1 MATYPTLEQT
11 KTMIQSALNIVYA
24 KEYEQKENLHALAYK
39 DEVGEGELSAELVE
53 KINSSYAGANLNFDI
68 VPVAADEGF
77 VSAYQLAKITGTGAD
92 ANTEYVGAKI
102 NIPKSIL
109 VQTVSDV
116 LEATAADPEHGLAV
130 GDKYVVF
137 TIEVTDGT
145 TSRLYLKLTDLVDV
159 YKGGIGIV
167 LGEGNSFAL
176 KINATKA
183 NGLAVDENGLKLENA
198 IASTDGVGGA
208 AGAMSARDK
217 EKLDG
222 LANFTHPAYSPLTGV
237 ETSNATPAFGETFSI
252 SQVVTD
258 GLGSVTSLTSRTVKI
273 PNAIAVASE
282 EGEGGSAGLMSAAD
296 KEKLDSIEFATDEDI
311 DDLIGELTL

>member
-53 KINSSYAGANLNFDI
+53 KINSSYAGANINFDL
-68 VPVAADEGF
+68 VPVAADDGF
-77 VSAYQLAKITGTGAD
+77 VSAYQLAKITGTGESAS
-92 ANTEYVGAKI
+92 TEYIGAKI
-102 NIPKSIL
+102 NIPKDIFM
-109 VQTVSDV
+109 QDVSDI
-116 LEATAADPEHGLAV
+116 LIATAADPEHNLAV

-137 TIEVTDGT
+137 TVDIANGNTR
-145 TSRLYLKLTDLVDV
+145 RLYLKLTDLVDV
-159 YKGGIGIV
+159 YNGGNGIV
-167 LGEGNSFAL
+167 LGEGNSFSL
-176 KINATKA
+176 KISSTKA
-183 NGLAVDENGLKLENA
+183 NGLAVDGNGLRLENVVP
-198 IASTDGVGGA
+198 SVDGVGGTS
-208 AGAMSARDK
+208 GAMSARDK

-252 SQVVTD
+252 SQVATD
-258 GLGSVTSLTSRTVKI
+258 ELGSVTSLTSRTVKI
-273 PNAIAVASE
+273 PNAVAVPSE
-282 EGEGGSAGLMSAAD
+282 EGVGGNAGLMSATD

-311 DDLIGELTL
+311 SDLIGELTL